1 MASRKKIRV
10 DGIDRRQF
18 LKTGCAAFS
27 AGALATGA
35 MTSARTLPAGEGTEG
50 KMKKA
55 VKFGMVR
62 ADLSILEKFQLLKDL
77 GFDGVEM
84 DSPSSIDR
92 AEVLRA
98 RDATGLVIHGV
109 VDSVHWRQTLS
120 DPSTRVRSEGLAGL
134 KTALRDAKFYGA
146 TTVLLVPAVV
156 NKEVSYAEAYARS
169 QQEIRKAL
177 PLAEELGVKIAL
189 ENVWNLFLLSPLE
202 LVRYI
207 DEFRS
212 PWIGAYFDV
221 GNIVTYGWPEHWIRT
236 LDKRILKLDI
246 KEFSR
251 EKQES
256 EGLRKGFRVKL
267 GEGDCDWPAVR
278 QALADIGYTG
288 WATAEVPGGGPE
300 RLQEIAERMDRIL
313 AL

>member
-1 MASRKKIRV
+1 
-10 DGIDRRQF
+10 
-18 LKTGCAAFS
+18 
-27 AGALATGA
+27 
-35 MTSARTLPAGEGTEG
+35 
-50 KMKKA
+50 
-55 VKFGMVR
+55 
-62 ADLSILEKFQLLKDL
+62 
-77 GFDGVEM
+77 
-84 DSPSSIDR
+84 
-92 AEVLRA
+92 
-98 RDATGLVIHGV
+98 
-109 VDSVHWRQTLS
+109 
-120 DPSTRVRSEGLAGL
+120 
-134 KTALRDAKFYGA
+134 
-146 TTVLLVPAVV
+146 
-156 NKEVSYAEAYARS
+156 
-169 QQEIRKAL
+169 
-177 PLAEELGVKIAL
+177 
-189 ENVWNLFLLSPLE
+189 LE

-236 LDKRILKLDI
+236 LDQRILKLDI

-251 EKQES
+251 KKQES

-313 AL
+313 VL

>member
-1 MASRKKIRV
+1 M
-10 DGIDRRQF
+10 IDRINRRQF
-18 LKTGCAAFS
+18 LKTGSRALS
-27 AGALATGA
+27 AGALATA
-35 MTSARTLPAGEGTEG
+35 AVASVRTLRADANAGG

-62 ADLSILEKFQLLKDL
+62 TDQTILEKFQLLKEL

-84 DSPSSIDR
+84 DSPSSLDR
-92 AEVLRA
+92 DEVVGA
-98 RDATGLVIHGV
+98 RDATGLTIHGV

-120 DPSTRVRSEGLAGL
+120 DASPDVREQGLEGLM
-134 KTALRDAKFYGA
+134 TALRDAHRYGA

-156 NKEVSYAEAYARS
+156 NKEVSYAEAYERS
-169 QQEIRKAL
+169 QAEIRRAL

-189 ENVWNLFLLSPLE
+189 ENVWNQFLLSPLE
-202 LVRYI
+202 FAQYI
-207 DEFRS
+207 DDFKS

-221 GNIVTYGWPEHWIRT
+221 GNVVTYGWPEHWIRT
-236 LDKRILKLDI
+236 LNKRILKLDI

-251 EKQES
+251 QRRNE
-256 EGLRKGFRVKL
+256 EGLYKGFDVEI

-278 QALADIGYTG
+278 EALAEIGYSG
-288 WATAEVPGGGPE
+288 WATAEVRGGGPE
-300 RLQEIAERMDRIL
+300 RLREIAERMDRVL